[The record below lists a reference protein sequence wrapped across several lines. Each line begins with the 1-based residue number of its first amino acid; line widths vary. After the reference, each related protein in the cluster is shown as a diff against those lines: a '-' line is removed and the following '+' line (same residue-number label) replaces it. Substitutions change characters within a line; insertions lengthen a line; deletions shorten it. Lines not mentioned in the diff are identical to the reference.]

1 VRQLAERTAQATGKI
16 EAMISGIQEETDEA
30 VASIEQGQGEV
41 QAGIELADQAG
52 DAFEGIVNDVES
64 VANQVDSIAAATE
77 EQSTTSE
84 QISQNVENISTV
96 STEAAKG
103 VNEVAQSATQL
114 DALTEDLATLLDQF
128 DLGQEG
134 HDSETAHSE
143 VELRAEIESPS
154 EADPNGEGTVQV

>member
-1 VRQLAERTAQATGKI
+1 
-16 EAMISGIQEETDEA
+16 
-30 VASIEQGQGEV
+30 V

-103 VNEVAQSATQL
+103 INEVAQSATQL
-114 DALTEDLATLLDQF
+114 DALTEDLAELLDQF

-134 HDSETAHSE
+134 HDRNAAHSE
-143 VELRAEIESPS
+143 AELSAEIESHS
-154 EADPNGEGTVQV
+154 EADRGSEDQDQVRA